1 MRHLMNICANL
12 KQHLAKLTRR
22 ERGTATVELAIVFPI
37 LLLLF
42 VGSAELGRLFYTY
55 TTLAKATKTGARF
68 LSNSRELT
76 SSTAGE
82 VTAAKLK
89 AQSLVVCGYE
99 SCSGNQPDGTP
110 KVPLV
115 TGLDMANPA
124 NSVSVVVF
132 TQNEGTAIITY
143 VKVEIQGYTYPRGI
157 FTLSGVTG
165 AANSVIYRALTPK
178 TTLRYML

>member
-1 MRHLMNICANL
+1 MNICAHL
-12 KQHLAKLTRR
+12 KQHISKLTRR

-42 VGSAELGRLFYTY
+42 VGTAELGRLFYTY

-68 LSNSRELT
+68 LSNSRDLT
-76 SSTAGE
+76 SSDATL

-99 SCSGNQPDGTP
+99 TCTGNQPDNTP
-110 KVPLV
+110 KVPVV
-115 TGLDMANPA
+115 TGLSMSNPA
-124 NSVSVVVF
+124 TNVSVTVF
-132 TQNEGTAIITY
+132 TQNEGTAIVKY
-143 VKVEIQGYTYPRGI
+143 VKVEIQGYTYPRGV

-165 AANSVIYRALTPK
+165 AADSVIYRALTPK